1 MMGRNTTR
9 HGVEGSGSEREL
21 FSVADDTG
29 YVRKLSFC
37 RRDHLRRDVG
47 RHDTVRVCLN

>member
-29 YVRKLSFC
+29 YVRRLSRYASAC
-37 RRDHLRRDVG
+37 SPNDIAAD
-47 RHDTVRVCLN
+47 CL